1 MTVNRFNFKVWLKK
15 EKRFINELVEFQFY
29 ENNLESF
36 TEERTYDIP
45 EIYKCAELDYSDCVE
60 MEEYYYNIEDC
71 IVVQS
76 TNLTDKN
83 GKEIFEGDILR
94 DGDDIIVV
102 SWSNTWSKFVVSY
115 IDGEEE
121 YQNMDFENLEHPI
134 CNFKIIGNIYQNKE
148 LLKN

>member
-1 MTVNRFNFKVWLKK
+1 MTVNRFNFRFYHFEDKKIYKVLQLCSTFPD
-15 EKRFINELVEFQFY
+15 EDFQRVFINKPIESEKQFTNWEVEIDGI
-29 ENNLESF
+29 L
-36 TEERTYDIP
+36 
-45 EIYKCAELDYSDCVE
+45 
-60 MEEYYYNIEDC
+60 M
-71 IVVQS
+71 QS

-121 YQNMDFENLEHPI
+121 YQNIDFEDLEHPI